1 MGPCKQ
7 IGSLT
12 AVDVEIILLVM
23 KSLMVIFVVY
33 LTCPEVKSLW
43 VVQKL
48 KSVLKDIAM
57 AVLSSTLLRILF
69 FKLMLVTSRSQ
80 GKK

>member
-12 AVDVEIILLVM
+12 AVDVEIILLVI

>member
-23 KSLMVIFVVY
+23 KSLMVIFVIY

-57 AVLSSTLLRILF
+57 AMLSSTLLRILF

>member
-23 KSLMVIFVVY
+23 KSLMVIFVIY
-33 LTCPEVKSLW
+33 LTCQEVKSLC
-43 VVQKL
+43 VVQKI

-57 AVLSSTLLRILF
+57 AMLSSTLLRILF